1 MIKTKS
7 RHRVLHMRQDNSNS
21 NKNDDSLTA
30 SRHGILTLIE
40 SFVENILKVK
50 KTLFGLSISALV
62 LAPLAIGL
70 SVFLLQDPS
79 FFAVI
84 RIENDEF
91 GLVLSILLGAIIII
105 SSLWLV
111 AGVKQYRSISSWNRR
126 YNEYVKDKEEKD
138 RRMGAL
144 SGSGGLDND
153 YDDAGFDDN

>member
-1 MIKTKS
+1 MKQNNDTNN
-7 RHRVLHMRQDNSNS
+7 DTNTDTSN
-21 NKNDDSLTA
+21 LTA
-30 SRHGILTLIE
+30 SRQGIMTLIE
-40 SFVENILKVK
+40 SFIENILQVK

-62 LAPLAIGL
+62 LAPLAIAL
-70 SVFLLQDPS
+70 SVFLVQDPS

-84 RIENDEF
+84 EMENEF
-91 GLVLSILLGAIIII
+91 GLVLSILLGAIIIV
-105 SSLWLV
+105 SSLWLI

-153 YDDAGFDDN
+153 Y